1 MGKVGIFIIILC
13 SGILGCGGGTDSN
26 SSGGVVGATGSGSN
40 LPLAQAQ
47 SKGSASNQAVLNLVQ
62 NTSSFLGAPPSS
74 NSKLKVTRQY
84 GSLEKLHKLS
94 VKMAFGLPMA
104 KEKSTYGIPKAKGF
118 VAPLSNNGTYTIHAY
133 DTDSSITAFDL
144 NFTITFRT
152 ATGTAILGDDFSAL
166 QRADFTVSGYE
177 TFDSVR
183 YNYSNANFTISLL
196 SSTSFTMSGA
206 GNVTSS
212 DGSNFHMTVS
222 GINADLSTGKV
233 TGGQVKLTGND
244 GEKDIV
250 VTSTFQ
256 TNGVPIIEVQD
267 SGVLVES
274 QVVAFPTVT
283 ANNGAAIFESNS
295 ALITHP
301 FIGDMVQGGT
311 KVYTGSVQVGLDV
324 EPIAVS
330 ISKSNSLLKVCGI
343 TSKRI
348 YMAAT
353 SAETGYS
360 EEGYIAQDAN
370 GNLFNLGSTDALPS
384 NCNNLFLELPLNL
397 SEGQTWQSTNYD
409 GFNWTSTVLGTNI
422 AYQGF
427 TGLTRLREEGSGFFE
442 GEFVTGTTDSYFNST
457 YGLAFTEGTVSTAN
471 GTAYVFFRRVP

>member
-1 MGKVGIFIIILC
+1 ML
-13 SGILGCGGGTDSN
+13 
-26 SSGGVVGATGSGSN
+26 
-40 LPLAQAQ
+40 
-47 SKGSASNQAVLNLVQ
+47 
-62 NTSSFLGAPPSS
+62 
-74 NSKLKVTRQY
+74 
-84 GSLEKLHKLS
+84 
-94 VKMAFGLPMA
+94 
-104 KEKSTYGIPKAKGF
+104 
-118 VAPLSNNGTYTIHAY
+118 
-133 DTDSSITAFDL
+133 
-144 NFTITFRT
+144 FR
-152 ATGTAILGDDFSAL
+152 S
-166 QRADFTVSGYE
+166 
-177 TFDSVR
+177 
-183 YNYSNANFTISLL
+183 
-196 SSTSFTMSGA
+196 
-206 GNVTSS
+206 
-212 DGSNFHMTVS
+212 
-222 GINADLSTGKV
+222 
-233 TGGQVKLTGND
+233 
-244 GEKDIV
+244 KDIV